1 MDDQHRALAKA
12 IHQEEIDQL
21 WQTGQ
26 LPLQPP
32 DPATVHYTELPM
44 FPSDNMFFHEWQT
57 YRREVGNLIADG
69 LEGKWVVIKD
79 SSIQGVFAGWKLG
92 YLFGLERNKQQTFL
106 LHQILADE
114 PIHRLNEYLRWQISP
129 SPLAKTA

>member
-57 YRREVGNLIADG
+57 YRRKVGNLIADG

-79 SSIQGVFAGWKLG
+79 SYPGRIR
-92 YLFGLERNKQQTFL
+92 GLETWLSVWIGKKQTTNFL
-106 LHQILADE
+106 A
-114 PIHRLNEYLRWQISP
+114 SP
-129 SPLAKTA
+129 NPR

>member
-1 MDDQHRALAKA
+1 MDDPHLALVIA
-12 IHQEEIDQL
+12 INQKEIDRL
-21 WQTGQ
+21 WETGQ

-32 DPATVHYTELPM
+32 DPSTVHFTELPSL
-44 FPSDNMFFHEWQT
+44 PPGNTFFHEWQT
-57 YRREVGNLIADG
+57 YRREVGKLIADG

-79 SSIQGVFAGWKLG
+79 GTIQGVFEGWKLG

-114 PIHRLNEYLRWQISP
+114 PIHGLNDYRRWQTSP